1 MGGKGPSLFG
11 KAPFAARAGGPP
23 KSPFPQKIFSRKPAV
38 FPFSTLQG
46 VALSYRLKSRQEG
59 NLRGRRGSFRKG
71 HRGSGAGCPVKKPG
85 TGRQVGGKG
94 PQQGDRSSSSG
105 KKNPESG
112 GGSFPKKPPG
122 QHGGL
127 SGGRRKGKEEQEAQ
141 SGRGKGKRPKGGETD
156 RERAQR
162 RAVKRAQKRMVNRAT
177 ATPLRG
183 QWRKNGG

>member
-1 MGGKGPSLFG
+1 MWEGRGLPLWESPFCRPGG
-11 KAPFAARAGGPP
+11 RPP

-71 HRGSGAGCPVKKPG
+71 HRGSGAGCPAGGEK
-85 TGRQVGGKG
+85 GRC
-94 PQQGDRSSSSG
+94 
-105 KKNPESG
+105 
-112 GGSFPKKPPG
+112 G
-122 QHGGL
+122 Q
-127 SGGRRKGKEEQEAQ
+127 RKGKEEQEAQ